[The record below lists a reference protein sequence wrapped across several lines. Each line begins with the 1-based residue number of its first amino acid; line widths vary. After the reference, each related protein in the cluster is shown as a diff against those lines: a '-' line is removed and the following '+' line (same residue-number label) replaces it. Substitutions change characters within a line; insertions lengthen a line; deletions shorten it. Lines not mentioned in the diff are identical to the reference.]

1 MTYRLEFTC
10 PARPAHRAAQNITG
24 SRLRFSLL
32 HGDTRVAA
40 VPTAREAR
48 SPTGAGFHYVLMVA
62 MMKDD
67 RVKYRHAVL
76 LQQAT
81 QAGINIE
88 WRPLSPLTPTN

>member
-1 MTYRLEFTC
+1 
-10 PARPAHRAAQNITG
+10 
-24 SRLRFSLL
+24 
-32 HGDTRVAA
+32 
-40 VPTAREAR
+40 
-48 SPTGAGFHYVLMVA
+48 MVA